1 MSGMG
6 KPSRAAVAALLLI
19 AAAACGAR
27 PSELVPPVGKPAV
40 IDASAEFPKIRF
52 ADGSVSANDRCP
64 VTKRKLSIY
73 FPPIY
78 VNGQPIGF
86 C

>member
-1 MSGMG
+1 MG
-6 KPSRAAVAALLLI
+6 RPFHAAVVASLLA

-40 IDASAEFPKIRF
+40 IDATAEFPRIRF
-52 ADGSVSANDRCP
+52 GDGSVSANDRCP

-78 VNGQPIGF
+78 VNALPIGF